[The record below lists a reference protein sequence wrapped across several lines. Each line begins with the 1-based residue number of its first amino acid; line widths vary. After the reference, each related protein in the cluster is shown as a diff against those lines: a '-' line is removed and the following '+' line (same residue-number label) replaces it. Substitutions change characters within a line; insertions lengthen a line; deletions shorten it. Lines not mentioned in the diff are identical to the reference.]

1 MMIKTKIIFE
11 GQRKKITSLV
21 TIQMENNEVK
31 NPNWKEMDQLHGSNK
46 IWGEKIKDEK
56 H

>member
-1 MMIKTKIIFE
+1 M
-11 GQRKKITSLV
+11 
-21 TIQMENNEVK
+21 IQMENNEVK
-31 NPNWKEMDQLHGSNK
+31 NTNWKEMDQLHGSNK